1 MQEEL
6 ARLEAEL
13 EAEEEED
20 INFGAMLGELT
31 ALLSKAC
38 DDDDVLLCA
47 PVTVSKKTQAEEGQA
62 EEEWEEEAGED
73 EESSPGSV
81 HQRIEEL
88 RLMLEEAMGYAVYLL
103 FKDKSTN
110 TDS

>member
-1 MQEEL
+1 M

-13 EAEEEED
+13 EAEVEEEED
-20 INFGAMLGELT
+20 FGAMLGELT

-38 DDDDVLLCA
+38 DDDGVLLSA
-47 PVTVSKKTQAEEGQA
+47 PVTVSKKTQAQEEDA
-62 EEEWEEEAGED
+62 EEEWEEEAGEED
-73 EESSPGSV
+73 EGSAGSV

-103 FKDKSTN
+103 F
-110 TDS
+110 